1 MDKAG
6 GYGIQGAGG
15 SFCSGISGC
24 YHNVVGF
31 PMHRFCVELDCD
43 RLRAWVDSTERR
55 LERRVDG

>member
-31 PMHRFCVELDCD
+31 PMHRFCVELECD
-43 RLRAWVDSTERR
+43 RLRAWVDSEERR